1 MKRSEFSFCVLTT
14 LECRADAVEGQMTL
28 TDTGMKRAILETRDS
43 LPVVRSPDFDFT
55 LEGELGASP
64 AARRRKRL
72 EEQVG
77 IASEE
82 DRPICTETGFTACRI
97 LGRESQWEASREPV
111 RGAIGIMSSL
121 DSCGGCPGSPASV
134 DCTEL
139 EGIADVTCDRGA
151 CKGEYRG
158 RPTVEQLIGDCCS

>member
-111 RGAIGIMSSL
+111 RVAIGIPKLTLERVRLPLAVPGPHVELGLVWWMSWKPCFGRL
-121 DSCGGCPGSPASV
+121 
-134 DCTEL
+134 
-139 EGIADVTCDRGA
+139 
-151 CKGEYRG
+151 YRA
-158 RPTVEQLIGDCCS
+158 